1 MHRPMNERRR
11 AWLVRHPRWVFHFTP
26 TSASWITVEGFFST
40 LTRRRLKRGVFRSIT
55 DLQAA
60 INRYVADH
68 NHDPRPF
75 TWTADP
81 QRVLAAVRRGSQALE
96 SLH

>member
-11 AWLVRHPRWVFHFTP
+11 AWLVRHPRVFHFTP
-26 TSASWITVEGFFST
+26 TSASWINAVEGFFST
-40 LTRRRLKRGVFRSIT
+40 LTRRRLKRGVFRSIA

>member
-1 MHRPMNERRR
+1 
-11 AWLVRHPRWVFHFTP
+11 
-26 TSASWITVEGFFST
+26 VEGFLLH
-40 LTRRRLKRGVFRSIT
+40 LTRRRLKRSVFRSIA
-55 DLQAA
+55 DLQAT

-68 NHDPRPF
+68 NRDPRPF

-81 QRVLAAVRRGSQALE
+81 QRVLAAVRRGNQALE